1 VAGLTTT
8 ATRSADGKS
17 YVINGEKKW
26 VTQGQKADV
35 GLIAARTG
43 PSTAKGISVFIVPL
57 NSKGIS
63 RRKMENSGV
72 SSSGEMKLRLRN
84 LKISID

>member
-1 VAGLTTT
+1 MFLVGSDVAGLITT
-8 ATRSADGKS
+8 ATKSVDGKS

-43 PSTAKGISVFIVPL
+43 PPTAKGISVFIVPL

-63 RRKMENSGV
+63 RREMENSGV
-72 SSSGEMKLRLRN
+72 NSSG
-84 LKISID
+84 

>member
-1 VAGLTTT
+1 MAGLTTT
-8 ATRSADGKS
+8 ARKSPDGKT

-26 VTQGQKADV
+26 VTQGRWADI

-43 PSTAKGISVFIVPL
+43 PPTAKGISVFIVDL
-57 NSKGIS
+57 KSKGIS

-72 SSSGEMKLRLRN
+72 NASGKQYLWSS
-84 LKISID
+84 